1 MNTNNTRWGEG
12 FITFIVNESGGMQT
26 KSAVICKTQYVAN
39 PVAVQTEGPP
49 EKPVYLFF
57 V

>member
-26 KSAVICKTQYVAN
+26 ISAVICKTQYVAN
-39 PVAVQTEGPP
+39 PVAVQTEGP
-49 EKPVYLFF
+49 
-57 V
+57 